1 MKELVLCKT
10 HKAFRR
16 RSAHRGRS
24 EAFNARWC
32 KSAKAD
38 RKYTKILNSFV
49 AVLNNVR
56 ERAVNFWQP
65 SPVFTSAVF
74 QWA

>member
-24 EAFNARWC
+24 DTLNARWR
-32 KSAKAD
+32 KSAKAG
-38 RKYTKILNSFV
+38 RGYTKILSSF
-49 AVLNNVR
+49 AV
-56 ERAVNFWQP
+56 
-65 SPVFTSAVF
+65 VFNKKPLVMLK
-74 QWA
+74 